1 MGRTK
6 DKVQGTKRT
15 MVIVLMSLCFA
26 NVTKA
31 QTELE
36 YKMEF
41 GAMAGGSFYLGDANY
56 HGLYSNTKA
65 AAGIF
70 ARYNL
75 NPRMALKFDLGY
87 GGIGGDATKSQN
99 KFPNVDPKDLKF
111 SHSLYDLGCQY
122 EISFWGYGTGKSYK
136 GTKRLT
142 PYIQAGLGFT
152 YCEVLTMNIPIG
164 FGIKYKIAER
174 WNVGLDWTMR
184 FSLSDKL
191 DGIQDPY
198 KIKSGFL
205 KNKDS
210 YSWTMITV
218 SYDMFAKL
226 RKCNN

>member
-1 MGRTK
+1 MEWYNK
-6 DKVQGTKRT
+6 II
-15 MVIVLMSLCFA
+15 IVLLTMCFNLSSLY
-26 NVTKA
+26 A
-31 QTELE
+31 QEPE

-41 GAMAGGSFYLGDANY
+41 GIMGGGSFYLGDANY
-56 HGLYSNTKA
+56 HSFYKNTKP
-65 AAGIF
+65 AAGVF

-87 GGIGGDATKSQN
+87 GGISGDATKGKN
-99 KFPNVDPKDLKF
+99 KFPDINPDDLKF
-111 SHSLYDLGCQY
+111 NSSVYDLGCQY
-122 EISFWGYGTGKSYK
+122 EISFWGFGTGTGYK
-136 GTKRLT
+136 GHKRLV

-152 YCEVLTMNIPIG
+152 LCNAFTMNIPVG
-164 FGIKYKIAER
+164 FGIKYKVAPR

-191 DGIQDPY
+191 DGIKDPY
-198 KIKSGFL
+198 GINSGFL

-218 SYDMFAKL
+218 SYDMFQKL

>member
-1 MGRTK
+1 MERYNK
-6 DKVQGTKRT
+6 II
-15 MVIVLMSLCFA
+15 IVLLTMLSSLSCLR
-26 NVTKA
+26 A
-31 QTELE
+31 QEAE

-41 GAMAGGSFYLGDANY
+41 GIMGGGSFYLGDANY
-56 HGLYSNTKA
+56 HTFYKNTKP
-65 AAGIF
+65 AAGVF

-87 GGIGGDATKSQN
+87 GGISGDATHIKN
-99 KFPNVDPKDLKF
+99 KFPENMADKLKF
-111 SHSLYDLGCQY
+111 SSSVYDLGCQY
-122 EISFWGYGTGKSYK
+122 EINFWGFGTGTGYK
-136 GTKRLT
+136 GHKRLV

-152 YCEVLTMNIPIG
+152 VCNTFTMNIPVG
-164 FGIKYKIAER
+164 LGIKYKVAPR

-191 DGIQDPY
+191 DGIKDPY
-198 KIKSGFL
+198 EIKSGFL

-218 SYDMFAKL
+218 SYDMFQKL